1 MTGPAK
7 GEQYRV
13 VRSGAYLRWWE
24 PCGPN
29 CQQGASLK
37 LEVGDVITY
46 DRNAYGGMSDDVNY
60 DYFRKGTA
68 CGQFWPNSWGACS
81 MSFLEPVTTTVGAS

>member
-1 MTGPAK
+1 MTGLVK

-13 VRSGAYLRWWE
+13 VKPGARLFWWE

-29 CQQGASLK
+29 CQQGAGLT

-46 DRNAYGGMSDDVNY
+46 DRNAYGGMSDDVYY
-60 DYFRKGTA
+60 DYFRKDGK
-68 CGQFWPNSWGACS
+68 CGQFWPNNWGTADK
-81 MSFLEPVTTTVGAS
+81 SFLEPVPAPVGAV

>member
-1 MTGPAK
+1 MTGLVK

-13 VRSGAYLRWWE
+13 VKPGASLHWWE

-46 DRNAYGGMSDDVNY
+46 DRNAYGGMSDDVYY
-60 DYFRKGTA
+60 DYFRKGKA
-68 CGQFWPNSWGACS
+68 YGQFWPNNWGIS
-81 MSFLEPVTTTVGAS
+81 DKSFLEPVTAPVGAV